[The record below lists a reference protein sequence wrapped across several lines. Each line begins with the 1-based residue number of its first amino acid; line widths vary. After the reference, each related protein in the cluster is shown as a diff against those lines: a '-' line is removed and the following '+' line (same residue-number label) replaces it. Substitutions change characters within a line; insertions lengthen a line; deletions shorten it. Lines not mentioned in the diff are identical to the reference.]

1 VDLLRENAATKGDPK
16 VKAAALPRRRRPV
29 LEPVPPVAGER
40 EPPGR
45 RYRGLTITEEWCGP
59 ALVVAV
65 GGEVDLG
72 SAPVLRR
79 VLDAARSRAPRR
91 IVVDLSFVRFLDT
104 AGLAVLLDAHRRAG
118 HRRAAGGHDAR
129 DLASAAAH
137 PGVRT
142 LGRPTPRGQRP
153 SPRRAALDPVA
164 HRRRGCGV
172 LRHRRCGLGGS
183 AGGPSR
189 ADPGAPPSAD

>member
-1 VDLLRENAATKGDPK
+1 VEDTATKGDPK
-16 VKAAALPRRRRPV
+16 VKVAALPRRRRPV
-29 LEPVPPVAGER
+29 LEPVPPVPGGR

-45 RYRGLTITEEWCGP
+45 RYRGLSITEEWCGP

-118 HRRAAGGHDAR
+118 PGTDVRLVATTRAAWRPLRLTRAYERLVVHSSR
-129 DLASAAAH
+129 AAA
-137 PGVRT
+137 
-142 LGRPTPRGQRP
+142 LAAPR
-153 SPRRAALDPVA
+153 SP
-164 HRRRGCGV
+164 
-172 LRHRRCGLGGS
+172 
-183 AGGPSR
+183 
-189 ADPGAPPSAD
+189 